1 MRHYSLAIDY
11 DQPANLL
18 SGSAVIRATAT
29 QNLRSF
35 NLDLRDFYTVSRVRV
50 NGKPAT
56 FTQHDEQELTISPRP
71 KLKARKR
78 FRVKVVYSGQPRADH
93 GSGRV
98 DRGLG
103 PHR

>member
-18 SGSAVIRATAT
+18 SGRAVIRATTT

-35 NLDLRDFYTVSRVRV
+35 NLDLRDFYTVSSVRV
-50 NGKPAT
+50 NGRPAT
-56 FTQHDEQELTISPRP
+56 FAQHDEQELTISPRP
-71 KLKARKR
+71 KLKAGKP
-78 FRVKVVYSGQPRADH
+78 FRVKVVYSGQPAADH

-98 DRGLG
+98 D
-103 PHR
+103 